1 MQLDK
6 APGFPTPSFP
16 FRKSWVTQITDYL
29 SNPVFTFMPCNSHS
43 YVVNLPTKQALKT
56 LSSPPS
62 IPVKAEP
69 QLIPFHASSFSLYLG
84 PYWVAPGVSCVLL
97 DLTVINPFLPPNF
110 PDVFFAVHLA
120 VIVTTKVGPVTTLTL
135 GGEMSLGPHHK

>member
-1 MQLDK
+1 
-6 APGFPTPSFP
+6 
-16 FRKSWVTQITDYL
+16 
-29 SNPVFTFMPCNSHS
+29 MPCNSHS

-84 PYWVAPGVSCVLL
+84 PCWVAPDVSCVLL
-97 DLTVINPFLPPNF
+97 DLTVINPFLPQISLIFFFFLQCICSHSNHKGGSSHNVDSRWGNVSGASPQVIWAQLRSARKLQLIAS
-110 PDVFFAVHLA
+110 VF
-120 VIVTTKVGPVTTLTL
+120 IG
-135 GGEMSLGPHHK
+135 